1 MPEQKKIERKLFF
14 IDRKL
19 QGKYM
24 MTFLVPMLVMLV
36 FMVVTL
42 YFAANSLVQTA
53 STIVK
58 QDIQN
63 KITVSFL
70 DKSDPSIES
79 YKQLLNGIN
88 VYLLNFSENER
99 YKTAVISSLLWVFG
113 IGILLIIIQIV
124 LMTIFFSHKL
134 AGPIYRFE
142 ILCHGIINGVYTDM
156 VHLRK
161 GDEMRNLANLLNEV
175 IERTRKR
182 FLDIKNAKSE
192 EERQRVFDSIKI

>member
-175 IERTRKR
+175 IDRTRKR